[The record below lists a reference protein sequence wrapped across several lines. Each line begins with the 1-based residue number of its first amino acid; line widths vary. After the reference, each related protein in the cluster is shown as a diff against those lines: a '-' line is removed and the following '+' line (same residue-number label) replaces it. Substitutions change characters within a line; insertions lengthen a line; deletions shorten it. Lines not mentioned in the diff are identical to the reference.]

1 MYLLDFIDDASLRA
15 YMQRAIESR
24 IGLSSTTLRH
34 CSCECKFFR
43 EKSDDEIVLWNEI
56 ARLLANAI
64 IYFKSMILNRLLE
77 YFEKEGDAKKLEI
90 IKQLSPVA

>member
-1 MYLLDFIDDASLRA
+1 VNVN
-15 YMQRAIESR
+15 
-24 IGLSSTTLRH
+24 
-34 CSCECKFFR
+34 FFR
-43 EKSDDEIVLWNEI
+43 EKSDDEIVLWNEF

-90 IKQLSPVA
+90 IKQFSPVA